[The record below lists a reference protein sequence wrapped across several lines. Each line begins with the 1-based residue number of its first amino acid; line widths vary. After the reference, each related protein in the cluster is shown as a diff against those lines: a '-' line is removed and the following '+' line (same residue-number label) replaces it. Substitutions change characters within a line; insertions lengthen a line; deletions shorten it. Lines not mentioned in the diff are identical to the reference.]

1 MQSRQSL
8 HCSRT
13 CTKWVFISHILS
25 VNAQTSFSM
34 RAVSPEPSLLS
45 RMHKMGVHMAYSI
58 SECSYA
64 PEHTCSLT
72 RSFTAL
78 AHAHKWAYMWHIL
91 SANAQNRRSM
101 HAGLSEPSLLSHMHK
116 MGVHMA
122 YSISECS
129 DAPEYTCSLARAYT
143 ALEHAHKWAYI
154 WHILSANAQTRSN
167 MHAVLSVPSLLSYMH
182 KMGVHMAYSISRC
195 SDAPE
200 TSLLSHM
207 HKMGVHMAYSINK
220 CSDAP
225 EYTCSLARAYTALEH
240 SHKWAYIWHIL
251 SANAQTRSNMQAV
264 LSVPSLLS
272 HMHKMGVH
280 MAYSIS
286 RCSDAPETSLLSHM
300 HKMGVHMAYSIN
312 KCSDAPAH
320 VCSPTRAITALGYAQ
335 NGHTYDVF
343 FRWILRRALAC
354 LQSRQRIHC
363 SQTCTKRVYI
373 WHILSVNAW
382 TSLSMRS
389 VSPEHSLPSHMHK

>member
-25 VNAQTSFSM
+25 VNAQTSISM

-154 WHILSANAQTRSN
+154 WHILTANAQTRSN
-167 MHAVLSVPSLLSYMH
+167 MH
-182 KMGVHMAYSISRC
+182 
-195 SDAPE
+195 
-200 TSLLSHM
+200 
-207 HKMGVHMAYSINK
+207 
-220 CSDAP
+220 
-225 EYTCSLARAYTALEH
+225 
-240 SHKWAYIWHIL
+240 
-251 SANAQTRSNMQAV
+251 AV